1 MLYLYTYLLNT
12 TTGDIN
18 TLKAEVHGI
27 KVEMG
32 GMKTQL
38 QEILE
43 HMKSKE
49 KESQQE
55 RGVDD
60 ELDSLLS
67 SFSFDSAGD
76 MDPLGKKFQ
85 PAELYTG
92 GVIALHASPSFFRPR
107 SLSVPPGI
115 RLLNQPIRADMLQGS
130 AQHFLSG
137 GNMVC
142 KVFHINYAAI
152 VLSSHSS

>member
-1 MLYLYTYLLNT
+1 M
-12 TTGDIN
+12 
-18 TLKAEVHGI
+18 HGI

-49 KESQQE
+49 KESQQK

-60 ELDSLLS
+60 KLDSLLS

-76 MDPLGKKFQ
+76 MDPLGK
-85 PAELYTG
+85 
-92 GVIALHASPSFFRPR
+92 
-107 SLSVPPGI
+107 
-115 RLLNQPIRADMLQGS
+115 
-130 AQHFLSG
+130 
-137 GNMVC
+137 
-142 KVFHINYAAI
+142 
-152 VLSSHSS
+152 